1 MRGCN
6 YLIYGS
12 NDCVISKREY
22 RESVLPSFFREDGE
36 VDIRT
41 LNKKCVA
48 GTHPL
53 EATKGHE
60 LGRDL

>member
-1 MRGCN
+1 M
-6 YLIYGS
+6 
-12 NDCVISKREY
+12 CVISKREY
-22 RESVLPSFFREDGE
+22 HESVLPSFFHEDGE

-41 LNKKCVA
+41 LNKKGVA

-53 EATKGHE
+53 EATKGHK